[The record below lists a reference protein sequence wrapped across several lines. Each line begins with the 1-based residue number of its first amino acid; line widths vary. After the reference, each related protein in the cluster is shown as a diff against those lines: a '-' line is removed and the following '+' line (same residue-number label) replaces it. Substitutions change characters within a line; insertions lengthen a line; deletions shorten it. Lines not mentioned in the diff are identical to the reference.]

1 GVMVALSS
9 LVPPLGTALIMVPMT
24 LSVCFSRGWGWGIF
38 MAVVTVGIGG
48 MDNIVRPFLVGQT
61 LRMHPIWLLL
71 SILGGMSV
79 FGPLGLIYGPMV
91 LVLLATFFALFV
103 RDEEAKGAPV

>member
-1 GVMVALSS
+1 
-9 LVPPLGTALIMVPMT
+9 
-24 LSVCFSRGWGWGIF
+24 F
-38 MAVVTVGIGG
+38 MAVVTVAIGS

-103 RDEEAKGAPV
+103 REEKAKDARVELAAQTAAAGPPPPPRSPPPPVPPPAPRGKPA